1 MWHSATSSESRASAS
16 LMRSVASTAVIL
28 VAMAAGGI
36 ASGSVLVTVDEA
48 LRLAFPDADTTRE
61 TVFLSDRQSQR
72 VEALCG
78 HRPDSALVTRFRA
91 DHEGDLAGWAYLD
104 THRVRTLPESLLVVV
119 SPAGEVIRVEV
130 VTFREPL
137 EYLPRAGWYAQFEGR
152 ALDDELELERA
163 IRPVTGATLTA
174 RATTDAVRRVLAI
187 HRVLDEGEGS

>member
-1 MWHSATSSESRASAS
+1 MA
-16 LMRSVASTAVIL
+16 VTAVIL

-61 TVFLSDRQSQR
+61 TVFLNDDQSER

-78 HRPDSALVTRFRA
+78 HRPDTALVTRFRA
-91 DHEGDLAGWAYLD
+91 VREGEVTGWAYLD
-104 THRVRTLPESLLVVV
+104 THRVRTLPESLLVIV
-119 SPAGEVIRVEV
+119 SPAGEVVRVEV

-137 EYLPRAGWYAQFEGR
+137 DYLPREGWYAQFEGR
-152 ALDDELELERA
+152 PLDDELELERA

-187 HRVLDEGEGS
+187 HAALEEGGRP